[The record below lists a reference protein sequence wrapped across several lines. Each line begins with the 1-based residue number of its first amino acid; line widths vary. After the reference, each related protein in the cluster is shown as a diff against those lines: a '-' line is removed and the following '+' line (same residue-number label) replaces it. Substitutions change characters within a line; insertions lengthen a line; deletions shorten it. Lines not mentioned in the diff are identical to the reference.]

1 MNEPHVGYCSTSPAP
16 GCVGDPSLGRRR
28 FTLGVI
34 KDMLLS
40 SYRRGNV
47 TPEELTKMLRRIRIA
62 EMGGNWKVFT
72 GLLWPGDAPP
82 GDRGMG
88 ELANTVSAPG
98 FDAEKDYEERTRRA
112 RDYAERTE
120 PAGLSPH
127 PGHDP
132 IPRGPIPRKPLTK
145 QDIISDSP
153 GRHRSAKKPPAA

>member
-1 MNEPHVGYCSTSPAP
+1 MTEPRVGYCSTSPAP
-16 GCVGDPSLGRRR
+16 GCAGDPSFGRRR
-28 FTLGVI
+28 FTLAVI

-40 SYRRGNV
+40 SYRRSNV

-62 EMGGNWKVFT
+62 EMDGNWKAFT
-72 GLLWPGDAPP
+72 ALLWPGDAPP

-120 PAGLSPH
+120 PAGLSSH
-127 PGHDP
+127 PSHD
-132 IPRGPIPRKPLTK
+132 RIPRKPLTK

-153 GRHRSAKKPPAA
+153 GRHRSAKKKPPAA

>member
-47 TPEELTKMLRRIRIA
+47 APEELTKVLRRIRIA

-72 GLLWPGDAPP
+72 GQRRPVNTFHLPP
-82 GDRGMG
+82 NSAIRMRRS
-88 ELANTVSAPG
+88 TFVSSSGATLP
-98 FDAEKDYEERTRRA
+98 RR
-112 RDYAERTE
+112 
-120 PAGLSPH
+120 
-127 PGHDP
+127 
-132 IPRGPIPRKPLTK
+132 
-145 QDIISDSP
+145 
-153 GRHRSAKKPPAA
+153 